1 MSRQLPLDTGE
12 YNRQTRGGALKAEG
26 DLGQPVTG
34 TPRPVI
40 EQLILENVGH
50 CNAWQERVP

>member
-1 MSRQLPLDTGE
+1 MSNRMAVQLGMKVFTKGE

-40 EQLILENVGH
+40 EQLIHVQLQM
-50 CNAWQERVP
+50 W